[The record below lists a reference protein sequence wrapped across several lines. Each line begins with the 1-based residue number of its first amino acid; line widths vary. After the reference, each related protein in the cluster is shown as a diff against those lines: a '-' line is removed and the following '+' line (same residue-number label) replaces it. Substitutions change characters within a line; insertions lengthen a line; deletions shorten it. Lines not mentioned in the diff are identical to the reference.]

1 MKWESA
7 SQFFAMGGH
16 GLYVWGSYAVALA
29 VVVIEIAMARARFRK
44 ALTAAPAPETGSDE
58 E

>member
-29 VVVIEIAMARARFRK
+29 VVVIEIAMVRARFRR
-44 ALTAAPAPETGSDE
+44 ALTAAPSPQTGSDAE
-58 E
+58 

>member
-16 GLYVWGSYAVALA
+16 GLYVWGSYAVALIA
-29 VVVIEIAMARARFRK
+29 VVVEVALVRTRFRR
-44 ALTAAPAPETGSDE
+44 ALAAAPAPETGRDD
-58 E
+58 